1 LNSLFIVLWLK
12 TDTTRLRRWLSRA
25 WQATH
30 KGTQDAA
37 EFGAVEMGKS
47 FVWIQQP
54 VVFEQRQ
61 RRLRLYGFR
70 VVAIQFL
77 VFGEDGWHP
86 DVGRFFGGRQWVKVR
101 SVAVAWCSHG
111 FVSFP
116 TLTSPISFGWIVT
129 LYATSEIPG

>member
-1 LNSLFIVLWLK
+1 VPSRQHTRERKTRPSLL
-12 TDTTRLRRWLSRA
+12 
-25 WQATH
+25 
-30 KGTQDAA
+30 

-47 FVWIQQP
+47 FVWIKQP

-61 RRLRLYGFR
+61 RRQRLCAFR

-86 DVGRFFGGRQWVKVR
+86 DVGRFFGRRHWVKVR

-111 FVSFP
+111 SVSFP
-116 TLTSPISFGWIVT
+116 TLTSPISFGGLSRFMPRAKSQVDRTRRNGNI
-129 LYATSEIPG
+129 SRQ